1 MKKQEE
7 LGVKGIR
14 NKEGHNNGFFYLIL
28 FLDN

>member
-14 NKEGHNNGFFYLIL
+14 NKEGHNNGFFL
-28 FLDN
+28 FNFIFR